1 MFERIDFLENKL
13 FTECQSGFLP
23 CDSCTSQL
31 LSITHEIYKSFDC
44 NPSVDVTVPFLDISK
59 AFDKVWHDG
68 LIYKLKSYG
77 VENKLLNQI
86 QNYLTNR
93 QQRVLL
99 NGRTSKW
106 TILAGVPQGSVLG
119 PLLFLIY
126 INDLA
131 DGLKSICK
139 IFSDDT
145 SLFSKINDIDTSN
158 IDISNDLFKISRWA
172 CQWKMS
178 FNLDINKEAAEVYF
192 SQRREQSLPPPII
205 FNNNNALTFPAKN
218 TWVFS

>member
-1 MFERIDFLENKL
+1 MSIR
-13 FTECQSGFLP
+13 FLP
-23 CDSCTSQL
+23 GDSCISQL

-44 NPSVDVTVPFLDISK
+44 NPSFDIRGTFLDISK

-77 VENKLLNQI
+77 VEKNLLNLI

-99 NGRTSKW
+99 NGRTSKL
-106 TILAGVPQGSVLG
+106 TNILAGVPQGSVLG

-126 INDLA
+126 INDLP

-139 IFSDDT
+139 IFADDT
-145 SLFSKINDIDTSN
+145 SLYST
-158 IDISNDLFKISRWA
+158 
-172 CQWKMS
+172 
-178 FNLDINKEAAEVYF
+178 
-192 SQRREQSLPPPII
+192 
-205 FNNNNALTFPAKN
+205 
-218 TWVFS
+218 